1 MKTILFITAMLLSCS
16 IYSQE
21 EKENEEKNQ
30 ENTRETPQMVYIC
43 NSMSSKRYH
52 YKKDCAG
59 LKNCKDSIVKVSI
72 RKAKTSKELYVVLKH
87 TERVLLAGIIELMVL

>member
-30 ENTRETPQMVYIC
+30 ENTRENPKIVYIC

-52 YKKDCAG
+52 YKKDCTG
-59 LKNCKDSIVKVSI
+59 LRNCKDSIVKISI
-72 RKAKTSKELYVVLKH
+72 ITAKDRYARTICGYETHRESSSS
-87 TERVLLAGIIELMVL
+87 RDN

>member
-1 MKTILFITAMLLSCS
+1 MKTILFIIAMLLSCS

-30 ENTRETPQMVYIC
+30 ENTRETLQMVYIC

-59 LKNCKDSIVKVSI
+59 LKNCRDSIVKVSI
-72 RKAKTSKELYVVLKH
+72 RKAKNF
-87 TERVLLAGIIELMVL
+87 ERTVCGFETHRESSSGRDN

>member
-30 ENTRETPQMVYIC
+30 ENTRETTQMIYIC

-52 YKKDCAG
+52 YKKDCSG
-59 LKNCKDSIVKVSI
+59 LKNCRDSIVKISLK
-72 RKAKTSKELYVVLKH
+72 KAKYSFGRTICGFETNRESSSS
-87 TERVLLAGIIELMVL
+87 RDN